1 MIGLSEEE
9 ATALEAAKA
18 SALAAQIIIDRLVR
32 KSRDARLTEILARK
46 TARPAAKPVVL
57 LEKTAERQ
65 DFPKPASR
73 MPQHP
78 KNRWNWKPP
87 ASPET
92 AVVRETFKLVKSFGG
107 LASTHSLDHTQTKRA
122 LREAG
127 IDICEE
133 IARDWDRGISV
144 QELSRR
150 HGVGRDTIARW
161 IRKTGRIVNPR
172 NGNRRYDEALI
183 LETFRAT
190 RSVNKAAIASEVS
203 WATARAVLSRS
214 GKRTEGKLKPVS
226 VSRPGGEVAHQS
238 SPHS

>member
-9 ATALEAAKA
+9 VTALEAAKA

-32 KSRDARLTEILARK
+32 KSRDARLTEMLARRA
-46 TARPAAKPVVL
+46 ARPAAKPKIL
-57 LEKTAERQ
+57 SEKIPERQ
-65 DFPKPASR
+65 DFPKQASR

-78 KNRWNWKPP
+78 RNRLNWKPP
-87 ASPET
+87 APPEA
-92 AVVRETFKLVKSFGG
+92 AVVRETFDLVKSFGG
-107 LASTHSLDHTQTKRA
+107 LAATHSLDRTQTKRA
-122 LREAG
+122 LRDAG
-127 IDICEE
+127 IDICED

-190 RSVNKAAIASEVS
+190 RSVNKAAIAAEVS

-214 GKRTEGKLKPVS
+214 GKRAEGKLKPVS
-226 VSRPGGEVAHQS
+226 VPQPGGEVAHQS